1 MERDYGAELDAMK
14 QQMENIQSALNHLL
28 PQLQSAAQQMAPMTQ
43 TVMEKIMPEL
53 PDCAKGGP
61 NPTIGHVEKMPG
73 MIPDEHLSAELDK
86 LENACGNTGSSGRIT
101 YLGVFA
107 SGGRQSTWMRNS
119 VNADDLLSL
128 IENRTAEKVLACI
141 GSNDKLNILLA
152 ILRQPR
158 TVAELVS
165 DCGFSSTGQVYHHLK
180 PLQNADLITQDKR
193 GRYIIQPHRV
203 QGLIMLLAG
212 ISDLVDPTYTKG
224 SFAD

>member
-14 QQMENIQSALNHLL
+14 QQMEGIQATLNSLL
-28 PQLQSAAQQMAPMTQ
+28 PNLQAAAQQMAPMAQ
-43 TVMEKIMPEL
+43 AVMDKVMPDL

-61 NPTIGHVEKMPG
+61 NPTVGHVEKMVG
-73 MIPDEHLSAELDK
+73 MHPDPHFSAILDQ
-86 LENACGNTGSSGRIT
+86 LENNCGSTGCSGRIA

-107 SGGRQSTWMRNS
+107 SGGRQSTWVRND

-141 GSNDKLNILLA
+141 GSNDKLGILQA

-165 DCGFSSTGQVYHHLK
+165 GCGFSSTGQVYHHLK
-180 PLQNADLITQDKR
+180 SLLAADLVTQDKR
-193 GRYIIQPHRV
+193 GSYIIQPHRV